1 MSDQQIII
9 DCHIHAGELGT
20 HYPQWWIKELY
31 NAWGGTKQWAY
42 GRENMTAGDRFL
54 HQMDEMGIDMMCI
67 MTSDHRRVYADKAGP
82 YAPNEYLLEVKKVA
96 PDRFALT
103 CGLDPLRDLY
113 ESIRELER
121 CVKDWGFAACKL
133 YPTYD
138 HFDPRD
144 ERLFPVYEKMI
155 ELDIPMQ
162 VHMGFTPCLNA
173 PMKYQ
178 QPHLLDDVCARY
190 PQLKII
196 VAHMGWPW
204 VDECMALA
212 ARWENVHVDIA
223 YWGWFDPEFVY
234 THVTRFG
241 RLCGY
246 HKLLY
251 GSENSHTHIGPGL
264 MRSLNDVAT
273 KLDKPPISQADMD
286 LIMWKNTA
294 RLWKIDTWKL
304 PLAPGKTKQ

>member
-1 MSDQQIII
+1 
-9 DCHIHAGELGT
+9 
-20 HYPQWWIKELY
+20 
-31 NAWGGTKQWAY
+31 
-42 GRENMTAGDRFL
+42 
-54 HQMDEMGIDMMCI
+54 MMCI
-67 MTSDHRRVYADKAGP
+67 MTSDHRRVYADRLGP
-82 YAPNEYLLEVKKVA
+82 YAPNDYLLEVKSVA

-113 ESIRELER
+113 ASVRELEQ
-121 CVKDWGFAACKL
+121 CVKEWGFTACKL

-162 VHMGFTPCLNA
+162 IHMGFTPCLNA

-178 QPHLLDDVCARY
+178 QPYLLDDVCFRY

-204 VDECMALA
+204 VDECIALA
-212 ARWENVHVDIA
+212 ARWKNVHADIA
-223 YWGWFDPEFVY
+223 YWGWFDHEFVY
-234 THVTRFG
+234 RHVTRFG

-246 HKLLY
+246 EKLLY
-251 GSENSHTHIGPGL
+251 GSENSHTHIGPGM
-264 MRSLNDVAT
+264 MRGLNAVAA
-273 KLDKPPISQADMD
+273 KLGEPPIPQDAMD

-294 RLWKIDTWKL
+294 RLWKIDTSKL
-304 PLAPGKTKQ
+304 PLAKGKRQ

>member
-1 MSDQQIII
+1 MTDRQLII

-20 HYPQWWIKELY
+20 HYPEWWIKELY

-42 GRENMTAGDRFL
+42 GRENMSAGDRFL

-67 MTSDHRRVYADKAGP
+67 MTSDHRRVYADQLGP
-82 YAPNEYLLEVKKVA
+82 FAPNEYLLEVKGVS

-121 CVKDWGFAACKL
+121 CVKDWGFTACKL

-155 ELDIPMQ
+155 ELDVPMQ
-162 VHMGFTPCLNA
+162 IHMGFTPCLNA

-178 QPHLLDDVCARY
+178 QPYLLDDVCARY
-190 PQLKII
+190 PQLKMI

-204 VDECMALA
+204 VDECMAHGSGTCA
-212 ARWENVHVDIA
+212 VITSCSTDRRIR
-223 YWGWFDPEFVY
+223 
-234 THVTRFG
+234 TRT
-241 RLCGY
+241 
-246 HKLLY
+246 
-251 GSENSHTHIGPGL
+251 SGL
-264 MRSLNDVAT
+264 
-273 KLDKPPISQADMD
+273 
-286 LIMWKNTA
+286 
-294 RLWKIDTWKL
+294 
-304 PLAPGKTKQ
+304 G